1 MKFFRSKKDHQDTDE
16 PASKEGQGS
25 VYEQENKTENVVD
38 DGGIKETKTRK
49 EGLFSRLSKTR
60 KAFSEGLF
68 GFLERSSSIDDDFF
82 EELEDQLVLAD
93 LGADTSEEIVIRL
106 RDDVRKYS
114 LTDSGE
120 LVERLKAYLIDM
132 LSFPEPIDFV
142 KKEGSPYVI
151 LMVGVN
157 GVGKTTTLAKISKH
171 YQDQGQSVMM
181 AACDTFRAAAIEQ
194 LQSWGEKLG
203 VTVVAQSHGADAAA
217 VAFDAYSAACARG
230 MDVLLIDTAGRQ
242 HTHGD
247 LMEQLKKIKKVLDK
261 TNAGIPHEVLLTVDA
276 GNGQNIHSQV
286 ESFSKMVDVNG
297 LCVTKLDGT
306 AKGGVVISVIR
317 KFGIPVRYLGVGEKV
332 TDLKQFFAAEF
343 IDAMLPDFSSKDD

>member
-1 MKFFRSKKDHQDTDE
+1 MKFFRSKKDHQNDETPTQEELAGLNGLSDTESDQIPE
-16 PASKEGQGS
+16 SLEEAS
-25 VYEQENKTENVVD
+25 TEN
-38 DGGIKETKTRK
+38 G
-49 EGLFSRLSKTR
+49 GLFSRLSKTR

-68 GFLERSSSIDDDFF
+68 GFLRSAPAIDNDFF

-93 LGADTSEEIVIRL
+93 LGADTSQEIVIRL

-114 LTDSGE
+114 IKDSGE
-120 LVERLKAYLIDM
+120 LIDRLRASLIDI
-132 LSFPEPIDFV
+132 LSFPEPAEF
-142 KKEGSPYVI
+142 KKERGLPYVI

-171 YQDQGQSVMM
+171 YQDQGSTVLM

-194 LQSWGEKLG
+194 LQSWGDKLDIA
-203 VTVVAQSHGADAAA
+203 VISQSHGSDAAA

-230 MDVLLIDTAGRQ
+230 VDVLVIDTAGRQ

-247 LMEQLKKIKKVLDK
+247 LMEQLRKINRVLEK
-261 TNAGIPHEVLLTVDA
+261 TGAQIPHETLLTVDA

-286 ESFSKMVDVNG
+286 ENFSKTVDVNG

-306 AKGGVVISVIR
+306 AKGGVVVSVVQ

-332 TDLKQFFAAEF
+332 TDLKSFSAEEF
-343 IDAMLPDFSSKDD
+343 VDAMLPDLSSKDE